1 MRTLVLCLLTGFLAL
16 GNASAWAATFLA
28 NDLTDAVDVAPGNG
42 VCATA
47 RGTCTLRAA
56 IQEANALAGPDQVTL
71 AAGVH
76 ELSLAGADEDQG
88 ATGDLDV
95 LDDLTIAGA
104 NAYLAVI
111 DANGIDRVLDQAPD
125 GPPGTLILRDLTLRG
140 GDVAGRGGGLRHAY
154 AVDAARIIVTGNR
167 ADAGGG
173 LATADEGAPALDL
186 GESIVSLNTAA
197 DGGGIDAADALV
209 SSVDLTIIVGNSA
222 ANRGGGVR
230 FAGPLSDDPMLLDR
244 LTVYGNNVHG
254 GRDPR
259 GGGVYGDGPL
269 ALDQSWIGHN
279 LVGAWGSAPDGKGR
293 GGGVYLAARDRSSMT
308 NTTIEGNLAAAAGAI
323 GTQGIVDVTH
333 VTIARNA
340 STRGGALHAY
350 GAGVFYLAN
359 TIIGENTPANCSGT
373 LPFWAGNNL
382 ETTNESCLLDW
393 YTMAVQLD
401 ALGYYGGPTRTIPP
415 LPGSGAIEGGLD
427 AGIDVD
433 QRGVAR
439 PQLAQFDLGAVEM
452 QDGRA
457 RQKYTGGFSSRPHR
471 CDLDRNGR
479 VDFADLDRLIVGFG
493 TGSGGN
499 ATQRLRQCIAACTH
513 AGCPAVALIKKPTAG
528 G

>member
-1 MRTLVLCLLTGFLAL
+1 MRTLVLCLVTGVVAL
-16 GNASAWAATFLA
+16 GNASARAATFVA

-56 IQEANALAGPDQVTL
+56 VQEANALAGADQVTL

-111 DANGIDRVLDQAPD
+111 DANGVDRVLDQAPD
-125 GPPGTLILRDLTLRG
+125 GDGTSLTLRDLTLTG
-140 GDVAGRGGGLRHAY
+140 GDVDGRGGGVRYTRTL
-154 AVDAARIIVTGNR
+154 DAERIIVTRNH
-167 ADAGGG
+167 ADTGGG
-173 LATADEGAPALDL
+173 LAAGDGVEPSLAL
-186 GESIVSLNTAA
+186 STSVVSLNTAV
-197 DGGGIDAADALV
+197 DGGGIDAGEYFV
-209 SSVDLTIIVGNSA
+209 SSVELTIVIGNSA
-222 ANRGGGVR
+222 MNQGGGVR
-230 FAGPLSDDPMLLDR
+230 FVGPLSDSPMLLDR
-244 LTVYGNNVHG
+244 VTIYGNNVHR
-254 GRDPR
+254 GRASR
-259 GGGVYGDGPL
+259 GGGIHGGGYL
-269 ALDQSWIGHN
+269 ELDRSWVGHN
-279 LVGAWGSAPDGKGR
+279 LVGAWGAAPGGNGR
-293 GGGVYLAARDRSSMT
+293 GGGIYLEVSGQSTVT

-323 GTQGIVDVTH
+323 GTQGLVDITH
-333 VTIARNA
+333 ATIARNA

-350 GAGVFYLAN
+350 DAGSFFLAN
-359 TIIGENTPANCSGT
+359 TIVGENTPANCSGK
-373 LPFWAGNNL
+373 LPLWIGTNL
-382 ETTNESCLLDW
+382 ETSNESCLLDW
-393 YTMAVQLD
+393 YVLAGQLD

-415 LPGSGAIEGGLD
+415 LPASGAIEGGLD
-427 AGIDVD
+427 EGVDVD

-452 QDGRA
+452 QDRRA
-457 RQKYTGGFSSRPHR
+457 RQKYTGGFASRPHR

-479 VDFADLDRLIVGFG
+479 VDFADLDRLIAGFR

-499 ATQRLRQCIAACTH
+499 AAQRLRQCIAACTH
-513 AGCPAVALIKKPTAG
+513 AGCPAVALIKKPSTRG
-528 G
+528 